1 MKKHFIAALTLFA
14 VTATVLEFRREAPS
28 VPGDLRDA
36 PGSAFEA
43 LSDSAGGAD
52 VPDIPEPRAV
62 PAADRNG
69 GTFQNIAI
77 YGDNTIT
84 DYYKV
89 DRSLRQLADSTV
101 ALVKKDSLIL
111 DEASGRYKP
120 LRVSTIGQGRGHG
133 AGTDFH
139 DQPVLSF
146 CSGALVSRDLVLT
159 AGHCVS
165 SDEGD
170 GKRFDNIYAVFG
182 WKAGGEGEFSESF
195 DPRDVYSV
203 RRVYV
208 RELKDLSD
216 ASFRDLNSY
225 YDGYKDYALLFLDR
239 AAEGR
244 EPLSVDRS
252 GLLTAEGA
260 KVFTIGYPMGM
271 AVKITGPEDA
281 SIHRVGRS
289 ILATDIDAF
298 GGNSGGPVFDSATR
312 RITGILVTADSR
324 QEELV
329 LNRDLDVPYTIS
341 EELGGSIRG
350 TSESNEA
357 GEVRRRLEIGR
368 EAFGYLSALPA
379 TRSLFRTADSR
390 LVIPAGGARI
400 FLGDIKARLV
410 FAAGGGDYTIKPARF
425 ERLESL
431 GGATGAQRLLHLEQ
445 LIPLTV
451 EERALCG
458 EIRRRMR
465 PDGGMTVDP
474 SFMMLYREA
483 KCDRGMAI

>member
-1 MKKHFIAALTLFA
+1 MKKHIIAAFTLFA
-14 VTATVLEFRREAPS
+14 VTATVVEFRSGAPG

-36 PGSAFEA
+36 PASAFEA
-43 LSDSAGGAD
+43 LAGSGGGAD
-52 VPDIPEPRAV
+52 VPDIPEPQAVRA
-62 PAADRNG
+62 AGQG
-69 GTFQNIAI
+69 GATFQNIAI

-101 ALVKKDSLIL
+101 ALVKKDSLIF
-111 DEASGRYKP
+111 DEASGKYKP
-120 LRVSTIGQGRGHG
+120 LAISTIGEGRGHS

-139 DQPVLSF
+139 DQRVLSF
-146 CSGALVSRDLVLT
+146 CSGALVSGDLVLT

-165 SDEGD
+165 SDAGD
-170 GKRFDNIYAVFG
+170 DKRFDNIYAVFG
-182 WKAGGEGEFSESF
+182 WKAGGEGEFAESF
-195 DPRDVYSV
+195 DRRDVYSV

-216 ASFRDLNSY
+216 ASFRDLNNY

-244 EPLSVDRS
+244 TPLSVDRS
-252 GLLTAEGA
+252 GLLSYQGA

-329 LNRDLDVPYTIS
+329 LNRDLDVPYTLS

-350 TSESNEA
+350 SSERNEA
-357 GEVRRRLEIGR
+357 GELRRRLEIGR
-368 EAFGYLSALPA
+368 EAFDYLSRLPA

-390 LVIPAGGARI
+390 LVIPRGGGRI
-400 FLGDIKARLV
+400 FLGDIKARLI
-410 FAAGGGDYTIKPARF
+410 FAAGGGDFTIKPARF

-445 LIPLTV
+445 LIPLTAD
-451 EERALCG
+451 ERRVCQ

-465 PDGGMTVDP
+465 PDGGMVVDP
-474 SFMMLYREA
+474 TFMMLYRDA

>member
-1 MKKHFIAALTLFA
+1 MKKHLIAAFTLFA
-14 VTATVLEFRREAPS
+14 VTAVIVEFREVRPDF
-28 VPGDLRDA
+28 PGDLRDA
-36 PGSAFEA
+36 PASAFEA

-52 VPDIPEPRAV
+52 IPDIPEPGAVRADGRGV
-62 PAADRNG
+62 

-101 ALVKKDSLIL
+101 ALVKKDSLIF
-111 DEASGRYKP
+111 DRDSGRYKP
-120 LRVSTIGQGRGHG
+120 LKVSTIGEGRGHA

-146 CSGALVSRDLVLT
+146 CSGALVSRDMVLT

-165 SDEGD
+165 SEAGAGD
-170 GKRFDNIYAVFG
+170 RFDNIYAVFG
-182 WKAGGEGEFSESF
+182 WKAGGEGQFSESF
-195 DPRDVYSV
+195 DPRDVYTV
-203 RRVYV
+203 ARIYV

-216 ASFRDLNSY
+216 ASFRNLDNY

-244 EPLSVDRS
+244 EPLAVDRS
-252 GLLTAEGA
+252 GLLAAEGA

-271 AVKITGPEDA
+271 SVKITGPDDA
-281 SIHRVGRS
+281 SIFRVGRS

-298 GGNSGGPVFDSATR
+298 GGNSGGAVFDSATR

-329 LNRDLDVPYTIS
+329 LNRDLDVPYVVS

-350 TSESNEA
+350 GSERDASGA
-357 GEVRRRLEIGR
+357 VRRKLEIGR
-368 EAFGYLSALPA
+368 EAFDYLSRLPA
-379 TRSLFRTADSR
+379 TSGLFRTAERR
-390 LVIPAGGARI
+390 LVIPSGGARI
-400 FLGDIKARLV
+400 FLNDIKARLV
-410 FAAGGGDYTIKPARF
+410 FAAGGGDYSIKPARF
-425 ERLESL
+425 ERLEGL

-445 LIPLTV
+445 LIPLTA
-451 EERALCG
+451 EERRVCR

-474 SFMMLYREA
+474 AFMILYREA

>member
-1 MKKHFIAALTLFA
+1 MKKHFIAAFTIFA
-14 VTATVLEFRREAPS
+14 VTAAVFELRD
-28 VPGDLRDA
+28 VPPAFPPDLRDA
-36 PGSAFEA
+36 PASAFDA
-43 LSDSAGGAD
+43 LAENAGGAE

-62 PAADRNG
+62 RANG
-69 GTFQNIAI
+69 QGVGTFQNIAI
-77 YGDNTIT
+77 YGENTIT

-101 ALVKKDSLIL
+101 ALVKKDSLIF
-111 DEASGRYKP
+111 DRDSGRYTP
-120 LRVSTIGQGRGHG
+120 LKVSTIGEGRGHS

-139 DQPVLSF
+139 DQRVLSF
-146 CSGALVSRDLVLT
+146 CSGALVSGDLVLT

-165 SDEGD
+165 SEAGASD
-170 GKRFDNIYAVFG
+170 RFDNIYAVFG
-182 WKAGGEGEFSESF
+182 WKAGGEGEVAESF
-195 DPRDVYSV
+195 APEDVYTV
-203 RRVYV
+203 ARIYV
-208 RELKDLSD
+208 RELKNLAD
-216 ASFRDLNSY
+216 ASFRNLDNY

-239 AAEGR
+239 PAQGR
-244 EPLSVDRS
+244 EPLAVDRS
-252 GLLTAEGA
+252 GLLAAEGA

-271 AVKITGPEDA
+271 SVKITAPDDA
-281 SIHRVGRS
+281 SIFRVGRS

-329 LNRDLDVPYTIS
+329 LNRDLDVPYVIS
-341 EELGGSIRG
+341 EGLGGSIRG
-350 TSESNEA
+350 RSERNEA
-357 GEVRRRLEIGR
+357 GEVRRSLEIGR
-368 EAFGYLSALPA
+368 EAFDYLSRLPA
-379 TRSLFRTADSR
+379 TSGLFRTAESR
-390 LVIPAGGARI
+390 IVIPSGGARV
-400 FLGDIKARLV
+400 FLNDIKARLV
-410 FAAGGGDYTIKPARF
+410 FAAGAGDYSIKPARF
-425 ERLESL
+425 ERLEGL

-445 LIPLTV
+445 LIPLTAA
-451 EERALCG
+451 ERALCS

>member
-1 MKKHFIAALTLFA
+1 MKKHIISALSLFA
-14 VTATVLEFRREAPS
+14 VTALVIEFRDTG
-28 VPGDLRDA
+28 PGIPLDLRDA
-36 PGSAFEA
+36 PASAFESLA
-43 LSDSAGGAD
+43 GSAGGAD
-52 VPDIPEPRAV
+52 IPDIPEPQAVRA
-62 PAADRNG
+62 RNQGG

-111 DEASGRYKP
+111 DEATGRYKP
-120 LRVSTIGQGRGHG
+120 LSVSTIGEGRGHG
-133 AGTDFH
+133 ADTAFH

-165 SDEGD
+165 SEAGD
-170 GKRFDNIYAVFG
+170 SKRFDNIYAVFG
-182 WKAGGEGEFSESF
+182 WKAGGEGDFAESF
-195 DPRDVYSV
+195 DRRDVYSV

-216 ASFRDLNSY
+216 PSFRDLNNY

-239 AAEGR
+239 AAEGKS
-244 EPLSVDRS
+244 PLSVDRS
-252 GLLTAEGA
+252 GLLSAQGA

-329 LNRDLDVPYTIS
+329 LNRDLDVPYVIS

-350 TSESNEA
+350 SSERNEA
-357 GEVRRRLEIGR
+357 GELRRRLEIGR
-368 EAFGYLSALPA
+368 EAFEYLSALPA
-379 TRSLFRTADSR
+379 TSSLFRTAESR
-390 LVIPAGGARI
+390 LVITRSGRI

-410 FAAGGGDYTIKPARF
+410 MAAGFRDFTLRPARF
-425 ERLESL
+425 ERLEGL
-431 GGATGAQRLLHLEQ
+431 GGATGTQRLLHLEQ
-445 LIPLTV
+445 LIPLTS
-451 EERALCG
+451 EEQRVCQD
-458 EIRRRMR
+458 IRRRMR

-474 SFMMLYREA
+474 TFMMLYREA